1 MTTDRTTE
9 NQAIIDLM
17 ERQTPLAELEA
28 GKIYLVQDADGQR
41 RVLDTD
47 EYLSEPRCM
56 QRRKTVNDAESLVT
70 YVNSRAQHHNGVE
83 VWINPGTGG
92 KTPTVEAI
100 LDSHAR
106 SQDTCFITFNE
117 TPEWKHWLRI
127 NDHLMTQ
134 TDFAEFVEQWADTI
148 ITPNGATM
156 LEIAQS
162 LRAKVG
168 VTFKSQKRLADGQ
181 TQFEYTEN
189 VDASAGT
196 AGNIT
201 IPDDLELAICP
212 FYGAKTYKV
221 RAKFRYRMN
230 SGNLA
235 MGVRLLNPEKVV
247 EAVLADA
254 EAVIREG
261 LAEVATVLHGA

>member
-1 MTTDRTTE
+1 MTDQQHTE

-17 ERQTPLAELEA
+17 ERQTPLVELEA
-28 GKIYLVQDADGQR
+28 GKIYLVQDKDGNR

-47 EYLSEPRCM
+47 EYLHEPRYM
-56 QRRKTVNDAESLVT
+56 QRRTYVNDAESLVT

-83 VWINPGTGG
+83 VWINPCAGG
-92 KTPTVEAI
+92 NTPSVEAI

-106 SQDTCFITFNE
+106 SKDTCSITFNV
-117 TPEWKHWLRI
+117 THEWAHWLSI
-127 NDHLMTQ
+127 NDRLMTQ
-134 TDFAEFVEQWADTI
+134 TEFAEFVEQWADTI
-148 ITPNGATM
+148 ITPDGATM

-212 FYGAKTYKV
+212 FFGAKTYKV
-221 RAKFRYRMN
+221 RAKFRYRM
-230 SGNLA
+230 SGGNLA
-235 MGVRLLNPEKVV
+235 NTRNGRY
-247 EAVLADA
+247 
-254 EAVIREG
+254 IG
-261 LAEVATVLHGA
+261 